1 MAQPQPD
8 GASKPRSVEGIFS
21 DFQQRRNGLLL
32 ALTTDSDR
40 FFAACNPQARFWVPA
55 CAPLPRDLVLSAY
68 KTQHIPCVS
77 RQTTLP
83 STARLMAPGQ
93 WTCQL
98 RRCPQSCLSHAWVRA
113 GQEQS
118 LQILNLQCSCLCG
131 AQHVCS
137 PHTDAAF
144 ASWSNRPD
152 GSACAGIN
160 FARDGMQR
168 RDWLALVA
176 VHSDAWLIAVAF
188 YFAAKLDA
196 VQR

>member
-1 MAQPQPD
+1 MAQPD
-8 GASKPRSVEGIFS
+8 GPSNKPRSVDGIFG
-21 DFQQRRNGLLL
+21 DFQNRRNGLLL

-40 FFAACNPQARFWVPA
+40 FFAACNPQARVWVPA
-55 CAPLPRDLVLSAY
+55 CAPLPRDLVLSAL
-68 KTQHIPCVS
+68 KTHHVPCVS
-77 RQTTLP
+77 RQTILP
-83 STARLMAPGQ
+83 STERLMAPGQ

-113 GQEQS
+113 GQEL
-118 LQILNLQCSCLCG
+118 LQVLDLQRSCLYA
-131 AQHVCS
+131 AQRICS
-137 PHTDAAF
+137 VHTDG
-144 ASWSNRPD
+144 ASASLSNRPD
-152 GSACAGIN
+152 RSAHAGIN